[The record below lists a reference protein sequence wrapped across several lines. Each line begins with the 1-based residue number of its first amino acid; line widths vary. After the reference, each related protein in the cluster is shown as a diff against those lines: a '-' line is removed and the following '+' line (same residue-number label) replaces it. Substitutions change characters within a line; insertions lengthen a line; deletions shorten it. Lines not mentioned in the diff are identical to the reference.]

1 MGTREE
7 PTSSQQIKRE
17 GGRESWEERVLGNVN
32 WFSPAFLPPLWEER
46 ATHHILLPNWEGK
59 MHWYLGR

>member
-32 WFSPAFLPPLWEER
+32 WFSPALPFFRHCGRKEQ
-46 ATHHILLPNWEGK
+46 HITYSYLTGK
-59 MHWYLGR
+59 ARCIGT